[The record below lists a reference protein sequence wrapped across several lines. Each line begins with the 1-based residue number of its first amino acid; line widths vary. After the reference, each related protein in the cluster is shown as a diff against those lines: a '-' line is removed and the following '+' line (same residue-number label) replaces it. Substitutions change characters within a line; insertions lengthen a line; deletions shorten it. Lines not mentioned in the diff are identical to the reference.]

1 MPRHE
6 YSVVRGRPSSHR
18 RPSSSDGYGYF
29 GPLQHEL
36 QSGNMQP
43 GYMQPGYMQPGFTQP
58 GYPQSGYFVPQPIL
72 HEGDTI
78 STNAGVPYP
87 VAERDLANLQDES
100 IDRHSSRWRTYP
112 SPISRDKALRLL
124 NEGLRMTN
132 EHTQAVERLNTFLY
146 QMGYPGIDLPIKV
159 FNDLD
164 FLFFQG
170 SLKNRVTLVWSK
182 YSVSRTRE
190 PFGSAYG
197 LTWPAGSNGNAR
209 VNIRLNSTCDWGD
222 LGGMRE
228 CIFTLLHEMIH
239 AWYMVQCGRHDEG
252 PDPSTEITTGLLD
265 KHHGYYFHS
274 AKEAV
279 NNIIQTLRGLGMSRG
294 RVGERC

>member
-1 MPRHE
+1 MPRYE

-36 QSGNMQP
+36 QPGYLQP
-43 GYMQPGYMQPGFTQP
+43 GYMQPGYMQPG
-58 GYPQSGYFVPQPIL
+58 YPQSGYLVEQSVP
-72 HEGDTI
+72 HEGDKI
-78 STNAGVPYP
+78 STNVGAPYP
-87 VAERDLANLQDES
+87 VAERDLANIQDES
-100 IDRHSSRWRTYP
+100 IDRHSSRWRGYP
-112 SPISRDKALRLL
+112 TPISRDKALSLL
-124 NEGLRMTN
+124 KDGVRMTN
-132 EHTQAVERLNTFLY
+132 EHTQAVEGLNTFLY
-146 QMGYPGIDLPIKV
+146 RLNYRGYDLPIKV

-164 FLFFQG
+164 LLFFQG

-182 YSVSRTRE
+182 YSVTRTRE
-190 PFGSAYG
+190 RFGSAYG
-197 LTWPAGSNGNAR
+197 LTWPAGPNGNAR
-209 VNIRLNSTCDWGD
+209 VNIRLNSSCDWRD
-222 LGGMRE
+222 LGGMQE

-239 AWYMVQCGRHDEG
+239 AWYMVQCDEG

-274 AKEAV
+274 AKEAI